1 MAGQLVVLSGPP
13 NAGKSATAKALCE
26 RYDRMLH
33 IEVGVLRDF
42 LRMGRLR
49 PWDRSPDGMRQH
61 ALLVSAACDM
71 ARRFL
76 QAGYGVIIEDI
87 VTEDDLPVYAGAL
100 GDVSASADAGSLEPA
115 SASAHFV
122 VILPAL
128 DVLLERERSRPTEWR
143 LGGRLQALHARFSAW
158 RDVFVLDPGD
168 LAPDLVAD
176 RVMAQAAAGTAS
188 LAAAAS

>member
-33 IEVGVLRDF
+33 IEVSVLRDF

-49 PWDRSPDGMRQH
+49 PWDRSPDGQRQH

-71 ARRFL
+71 AQRFL
-76 QAGYGVIIEDI
+76 EAGYGVIIEDV
-87 VTEDDLPVYAGAL
+87 VTEEDLPVYIAAL
-100 GDVSASADAGSLEPA
+100 ADAGSLESSNAPV
-115 SASAHFV
+115 HFI

-128 DVLLERERSRPTEWR
+128 DVLLERERARPTEWR

-158 RDVFVLDPGD
+158 HDVFVLDPGD

-188 LAAAAS
+188 LVTAAS